1 MSVDMRASE
10 PGSVSA
16 RPLSGTEILEPDTLP
31 GAVPAVTDVD
41 VTDADAAVSDLY
53 GAHYRALVRLAA
65 LLVHDT
71 ATAEGVVQDAFV
83 AMHAGMRRLRDN
95 GEVLSYLRAAVVRRS
110 RLFVGHGVVA
120 DRNGPEPTSDMP
132 SAERGALDLV
142 ERSTVVAAL
151 RKLPRGHR
159 EAVVLRYYGGLS
171 EAEAAATMGIT
182 PGAVRRHISRA
193 MADLRSVLERE
204 P

>member
-1 MSVDMRASE
+1 MKVSE

-16 RPLSGTEILEPDTLP
+16 RPLNRTEILEADTLP
-31 GAVPAVTDVD
+31 GPVPAETHVD

-53 GAHYRALVRLAA
+53 GAHYRALVGLAV

-83 AMHAGMRRLRDN
+83 ATYAGLHQLRDN
-95 GEVLSYLRAAVVRRS
+95 GEALSYLRAAVVRRS
-110 RLFVGHGVVA
+110 RRLVGHGVVA

-132 SAERGALDLV
+132 SAERGALDLL
-142 ERSTVVAAL
+142 ERSAVVAAL
-151 RKLPRGHR
+151 RKLPRGQR

-182 PGAVRRHISRA
+182 AGAVKRLISRA
-193 MADLRSVLERE
+193 MAALRSVLERE